1 MSRSPGRL
9 LRILPRG
16 KFARSV
22 AVMTAGTA
30 LGQGLVLASAPLLTR
45 LYTPADFGMLAVYGS
60 IVSLVAVVGAL
71 RYELAIALPED
82 DESAANLLLLAL
94 ILVMVTSLLAGL
106 GVWLLADQL
115 VRLVNTAALKP
126 YLWLVPL
133 GVLGAGIYEAL
144 TFWAVRK
151 KAFTTIARTR
161 LTQGAGQVL
170 TQIIL
175 GLLKLG
181 PVGLLLGQALG
192 KAGGSGTLAT
202 LAWKHDRESIK
213 RISASGMYRAALRY
227 RRFPMLSSSTAV
239 LNYSGLYLPP
249 ILLAAFYGPQVAGW
263 FLLGQRVIGLPTMV
277 VGKSVSDVYMGE
289 AAQLVRTD
297 PHALE
302 RLFTK
307 TAKRLTLMG
316 APPLLVL
323 GLVAPWVFALVFGE
337 GWREA
342 GVYAQLMAVAFLAQ
356 FVTTPLEAT
365 FAVTERQDLG
375 LARHTIRLVLVVGS
389 LSLAHL
395 AKWGPI
401 LAIGL
406 YSVSMFVAYMNILV
420 LGKHALRVKQSQ
432 WPR

>member
-1 MSRSPGRL
+1 MSRFPGRL
-9 LRILPRG
+9 LRILPKG

-45 LYTPADFGMLAVYGS
+45 LYTPADFGVLAVYGS

-94 ILVMVTSLLAGL
+94 ILVMLISLLAGL

-133 GVLGAGIYEAL
+133 GVLGTGIYEAL

-161 LTQGAGQVL
+161 FTQSAGQVL
-170 TQIIL
+170 TQTIL

-181 PVGLLLGQALG
+181 PVGLLLGQVVG
-192 KAGGSGTLAT
+192 KTGGSGTLAT

-213 RISASGMYRAALRY
+213 RISASGMCRAALRY

-263 FLLGQRVIGLPTMV
+263 FLLGQRVIGLPMMV

-307 TAKRLTLMG
+307 TAKRLTLIG

-323 GLVAPWVFALVFGE
+323 GLIAPWVFALVFGE

-356 FVTTPLEAT
+356 FVTTPLETT

-389 LSLAHL
+389 LSLAHW
-395 AKWGPI
+395 ARWGPVV
-401 LAIGL
+401 AISL
-406 YSVSMFVAYMNILV
+406 YSAGMFVTYMNILV
-420 LGKHALRVKQSQ
+420 LGKRALRSKQREWSG
-432 WPR
+432 